1 MKKFKKQ
8 TLIVISGLTMLMSAG
23 AALSSTTSA
32 AATID
37 WNTFAITSYGLGLN
51 AAPSYT
57 LNGQNS
63 NTSSSVSDWVNWNG
77 NTSNNSRSF
86 SASTDGTGAGSGSA
100 SASRSANINILGT
113 GFLVLSANYA
123 INAAINENNNGGSY
137 YNYDYNSASASVNF
151 NLSNNSSISSGTSSS
166 QANIS
171 LGTPWWYGDST
182 LTSDQ
187 KQGTLAVGVMVNNG
201 DMLNFSSAVSA
212 NAHEINSII
221 FDPIIPIVFNPI
233 LFSGGYS
240 SATFAYYYTPGV
252 LNNLYFATLTP
263 GVLNNLDFATLGPIS
278 YNLTAVPVPA
288 ALWLFSSALIGL
300 VGLGRPRKAVMG

>member
-8 TLIVISGLTMLMSAG
+8 TLIVISGLTMLVSAG
-23 AALSSTTSA
+23 TALSSTTSA

-37 WNTFAITSYGLGLN
+37 WSTFAITGYGLGLN

-63 NTSSSVSDWVNWNG
+63 NTSSSVSDWVNWSG

-86 SASTDGTGAGSGSA
+86 SASTEGTGAGSGSA
-100 SASRSANINILGT
+100 SASRNANINILGT

-171 LGTPWWYGDST
+171 LGSPWWYGNST
-182 LTSDQ
+182 LTADQ

-201 DMLNFSSAVSA
+201 DVLNFSSAVSA

-221 FDPIIPIVFNPI
+221 FNPI
-233 LFSGGYS
+233 TFSGGDSGLIMTAIDPGFYN
-240 SATFAYYYTPGV
+240 PGV
-252 LNNLYFATLTP
+252 LYNYDFVATFDP
-263 GVLNNLDFATLGPIS
+263 PVLAT
-278 YNLTAVPVPA
+278 LTAVPVPA
-288 ALWLFSSALIGL
+288 ALWLFSTALVGL
-300 VGLGRPRKAVMG
+300 VGLGRPKKAVIG

>member
-37 WNTFAITSYGLGLN
+37 WSTFAITGYGLGLN

-123 INAAINENNNGGSY
+123 INAAINENS
-137 YNYDYNSASASVNF
+137 NYDYNSANASVSFNLSNNSSSF

-171 LGTPWWYGDST
+171 LGPPSWYRNST

-187 KQGTLAVGVMVNNG
+187 KQGTIAAGVMVNNG
-201 DMLNFSSAVSA
+201 DVLNFSSAVSA
-212 NAHEINSII
+212 NAQENNSII
-221 FDPIIPIVFNPI
+221 FNPFIPIVFNPI
-233 LFSGGYS
+233 LFSGEYS

-252 LNNLYFATLTP
+252 LNNL
-263 GVLNNLDFATLGPIS
+263 DFSTLGPIS

-288 ALWLFSSALIGL
+288 ALWLFSSALVGL

>member
-37 WNTFAITSYGLGLN
+37 WSTFAITGYGLGLN

-86 SASTDGTGAGSGSA
+86 SASTDGTGAGRGSA

-123 INAAINENNNGGSY
+123 INAAINENS
-137 YNYDYNSASASVNF
+137 NYDYNSANASVSF
-151 NLSNNSSISSGTSSS
+151 NLSNNSSISSGISSS

-171 LGTPWWYGDST
+171 LGSPWWYGNST
-182 LTSDQ
+182 LTADQ

-201 DMLNFSSAVSA
+201 DVLNFSSAVSA
-212 NAHEINSII
+212 NADEINSII
-221 FDPIIPIVFNPI
+221 FAPFIPIVFNPI
-233 LFSGGYS
+233 LFGGGYS
-240 SATFAYYYTPGV
+240 SATFAYYY
-252 LNNLYFATLTP
+252 TP

>member
-37 WNTFAITSYGLGLN
+37 WSTFAITGYGLGLN

-86 SASTDGTGAGSGSA
+86 SASTDGTGAGSGYA

-113 GFLVLSANYA
+113 GFLVLSANYD

-137 YNYDYNSASASVNF
+137 YNYNYDYNSASASVNF

-221 FDPIIPIVFNPI
+221 FDPVIFGGVNTYESSSIITAGGSALYLSGSTITYNPAVLDTFVLEIADPI
-233 LFSGGYS
+233 LS
-240 SATFAYYYTPGV
+240 
-252 LNNLYFATLTP
+252 
-263 GVLNNLDFATLGPIS
+263 PIS